1 MTDSVCI
8 AVFVMMILT
17 FGLGIVVG
25 ECLAIDSIAA
35 KRKAKSRKNLV
46 VGGIVLLIALI
57 AIIDYSVIAID
68 RINRTKNQN
77 ILR

>member
-1 MTDSVCI
+1 MHLKT
-8 AVFVMMILT
+8 
-17 FGLGIVVG
+17 
-25 ECLAIDSIAA
+25 
-35 KRKAKSRKNLV
+35 LV

>member
-1 MTDSVCI
+1 MT
-8 AVFVMMILT
+8 
-17 FGLGIVVG
+17 
-25 ECLAIDSIAA
+25 
-35 KRKAKSRKNLV
+35 LV